1 MSDFKTFKAVVLK
14 CDEPTANGN
23 IYPRE
28 VMQAALDKVQSQ
40 IEKRQFLG
48 SVEDGRVRLNKAS
61 FVVTKAQLEGSAL
74 AIEVEPLMSLSRGRG
89 LAQLLESGEVALYPS
104 GMGTVKDGVVQDD
117 YILNG
122 FSVGWKEGPSEPS
135 E

>member
-1 MSDFKTFKAVVLK
+1 MKKFTQVVLQ
-14 CDEPTANGN
+14 CDEPTAGGN

-28 VMQAALDKVQSQ
+28 VVQEAVKQLQSR

-48 SVEDGRVRLNKAS
+48 PLEGDSVRLNKAS
-61 FVVTKAQLEGSAL
+61 FVVTKAELKGPAL
-74 AIEVEPLMSLSRGRG
+74 TIEIEPLVQRSQGRSLA
-89 LAQLLESGEVALYPS
+89 LLLESGDAALYPS

-135 E
+135 K